1 MTVKK
6 LATCARGSTWSAT
19 HVPKPRLEADFAAF
33 LEHIKWVGPAEGEFI
48 RDELDDRYY
57 LIEVNPRFT
66 AWIYYSTALESS
78 HPQLAVRAALERTSV
93 HGRRQ
98 HA

>member
-1 MTVKK
+1 MCQS
-6 LATCARGSTWSAT
+6 LGSRQTS
-19 HVPKPRLEADFAAF
+19 PAF

-48 RDELDDRYY
+48 RDELDDRYH

-78 HPQLAVRAALERTSV
+78 HPQLAVRAALERSSV

-98 HA
+98 HARHRVHALRE